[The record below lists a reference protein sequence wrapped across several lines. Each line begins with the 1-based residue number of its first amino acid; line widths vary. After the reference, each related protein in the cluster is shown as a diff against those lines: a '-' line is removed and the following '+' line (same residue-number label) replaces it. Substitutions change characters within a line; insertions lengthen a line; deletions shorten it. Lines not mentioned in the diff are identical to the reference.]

1 MGSTASPASGKDRPG
16 KDRPRTHRNVERAR
30 RILREVTYPHSIHPA
45 LVPGVSVDDQKI
57 RYRVDRPIVLTV
69 GGLIIAFVA
78 WGIIAPMNVFEVS
91 SAALD
96 WLMVNLGWIFTVVA
110 IGMAIVLLCLAF
122 SRFGK
127 IPLGLDDEKPEYS
140 TLSWAA
146 MLFAAGIGIAII
158 FFGPF
163 EPMSHYLS
171 PRPGAYEPATQ
182 EAVIGALAQSAL
194 HWGVNAWAIY
204 AVVGLAV
211 AYVSYRRGRV
221 PLMSSILTPLFGNK
235 DTDSWPARVIDGLA
249 IIATLFG
256 TAASLGLGALQIGTG
271 FQLVT
276 GWSTTGNTV
285 ALIIIVVLTC
295 GTIASATSGV
305 AKGIRWLSN
314 INLVLALGLAI
325 FFFVVG
331 PTAFLA
337 NMIPAVVVDYVG
349 SLPEALSANMGQGED
364 MQEFLSGWTT
374 FYWAWWVSWS
384 PFVGVFVAKISK
396 GRTIREFVLGVLFI
410 PGSIII
416 LAFTILGG
424 TAIWLQRE
432 SGDIVPGNDPANMPP
447 AEEIF
452 FIVLDHLPGAQIVA
466 PIVLVMLA
474 VFFITTADS
483 ASLVNSQFS
492 QRGNPSPN
500 RVVTAFWAVCMAGI
514 AAVILLAGNENA
526 LQGLQ
531 NFVTVTALPFA
542 VILILMMLALLR
554 ELRGDPL
561 ALRQRFGEE
570 ALAGAVLHGVRDY
583 GDNWTLS
590 VEGTADE
597 DYAAGAAFDS
607 TAAEYTEWYARTDE
621 EGNRVGYDYETG
633 EYLEEVNDSAATDGS
648 WDPEEGEG
656 TVAGAVG
663 ADGAAGSDGAA
674 DEPADG
680 SAETDGSSDGE
691 SKA

>member
-1 MGSTASPASGKDRPG
+1 MCIRDR
-16 KDRPRTHRNVERAR
+16 
-30 RILREVTYPHSIHPA
+30 
-45 LVPGVSVDDQKI
+45 
-57 RYRVDRPIVLTV
+57 
-69 GGLIIAFVA
+69 
-78 WGIIAPMNVFEVS
+78 
-91 SAALD
+91 
-96 WLMVNLGWIFTVVA
+96 
-110 IGMAIVLLCLAF
+110 
-122 SRFGK
+122 
-127 IPLGLDDEKPEYS
+127 
-140 TLSWAA
+140 
-146 MLFAAGIGIAII
+146 
-158 FFGPF
+158 
-163 EPMSHYLS
+163 
-171 PRPGAYEPATQ
+171 
-182 EAVIGALAQSAL
+182 
-194 HWGVNAWAIY
+194 
-204 AVVGLAV
+204 
-211 AYVSYRRGRV
+211 
-221 PLMSSILTPLFGNK
+221 
-235 DTDSWPARVIDGLA
+235 
-249 IIATLFG
+249 
-256 TAASLGLGALQIGTG
+256 
-271 FQLVT
+271 
-276 GWSTTGNTV
+276 
-285 ALIIIVVLTC
+285 
-295 GTIASATSGV
+295 
-305 AKGIRWLSN
+305 
-314 INLVLALGLAI
+314 
-325 FFFVVG
+325 
-331 PTAFLA
+331 
-337 NMIPAVVVDYVG
+337 
-349 SLPEALSANMGQGED
+349 
-364 MQEFLSGWTT
+364 
-374 FYWAWWVSWS
+374 
-384 PFVGVFVAKISK
+384 
-396 GRTIREFVLGVLFI
+396 
-410 PGSIII
+410 
-416 LAFTILGG
+416 AFTILGG

-483 ASLVNSQFS
+483 ASLVNSQLN
-492 QRGNPSPN
+492 QRGNPNPN
-500 RVVTAFWAVCMAGI
+500 RLVTVFWAVCMAGI